1 MSYDNSNTGALFKND
16 KKENDTHSDYNG
28 TINVDGVEYW
38 LNAWI
43 KKSKAGKTYMS
54 LSVKPKE
61 AKKEKAQE
69 QTRPQKQ
76 YEEFNDDIP
85 F

>member
-1 MSYDNSNTGALFKND
+1 MSDYDNTNTGALFKND
-16 KKENDTHSDYNG
+16 KKGNDKWPDYRG
-28 TINVDGVEYW
+28 TINVDGVEFW

-43 KKSKAGKTYMS
+43 KKSKKGETFMS

-61 AKKEKAQE
+61 ERAAPRSEPPPPD
-69 QTRPQKQ
+69 R
-76 YEEFNDDIP
+76 EFNDDIP